1 MVTMGRAA
9 AQVAAVFMARVT
21 VQTPICK
28 ILKAIKVVITSNL
41 DRVVRSSNSNR
52 VDTRA
57 IQSS

>member
-9 AQVAAVFMARVT
+9 AFMARAA
-21 VQTPICK
+21 VQIPIFK
-28 ILKAIKVVITSNL
+28 ILKGIKVVITSNL
-41 DRVVRSSNSNR
+41 ARVVSNSNSSR